1 MIGER
6 LAEIRKDHHDTQAS
20 LAKKLVVSI
29 PTIRAWE
36 QNKSDPS
43 YQTLCKICRMYN
55 VSSDYLLGL
64 NNDDPLLH
72 KEKTEYVLTK
82 VEYQLLYELVT
93 RLSKDKK

>member
-6 LAEIRKDHHDTQAS
+6 LAEIRKDYHDTQAS

-36 QNKSDPS
+36 QNRSDPS
-43 YQTLCKICRMYN
+43 YPTLCKICRMYN

-72 KEKTEYVLTK
+72 KSDPEYTITKT
-82 VEYQLLYELVT
+82 EYQLLTELVQ
-93 RLSKDKK
+93 RLSKK